1 MSRWHPFIAVMQA
14 AENFA
19 YRRADKVVSM
29 LPKAECHMREHGLA
43 PASSRT
49 SQRRGRRS
57 VGEKRRAAAAH
68 AQEALAAFRQRF
80 RFLIGYAGSH
90 GVANALETLLD
101 AAAVGQER
109 TSGIRA
115 GRTGTRKGKTA
126 NARGAI
132 GPAQCPLPRASEEGV
147 HSNVLD
153 PNGRFVHWLAPKPA
167 VHVGVSPNK
176 LMDYMMSGKPVVH
189 SIEGA
194 NDSLRNRGAESLHHR
209 RIPPP
214 SHMAYDGWR
223 RLALTCAAIWSSG
236 QAVYP

>member
-1 MSRWHPFIAVMQA
+1 
-14 AENFA
+14 
-19 YRRADKVVSM
+19 
-29 LPKAECHMREHGLA
+29 MREHGLA
-43 PASSRT
+43 PGKFAYIPN
-49 SQRRGRRS
+49 GVDEGAWERS
-57 VGEKRRAAAAH
+57 AEPLPRN

-101 AAAVGQER
+101 AALL
-109 TSGIRA
+109 SGTNQWDSCWSDRDQK
-115 GRTGTRKGKTA
+115 RQDC

-153 PNGRFVHWLAPKPA
+153 QMDGLYIGWRRSPLYTF
-167 VHVGVSPNK
+167 GVSPNK

-194 NDSLRNRGAESLHHR
+194 NDIVAESGCANHYTTGGSLRR
-209 RIPPP
+209 RTW
-214 SHMAYDGWR
+214 HTTVG
-223 RLALTCAAIWSSG
+223 G
-236 QAVYP
+236 G